1 MIRLSEDAFPVRDW
15 RRCGSRAASTDA
27 WPGTSDIE
35 FLHDLQTAFQESG
48 RGNGPSEELT
58 RTFKSVSAATRA
70 MDTAE
75 SGSSPAVG
83 SARSTSATLGGRPS
97 G

>member
-1 MIRLSEDAFPVRDW
+1 MRFQSATGDDAIE
-15 RRCGSRAASTDA
+15 GSKYGRMGL
-27 WPGTSDIE
+27 GTSDIE

-70 MDTAE
+70 MDTQE
-75 SGSSPAVG
+75 SGFGQQLVG
-83 SARSTSATLGGRPS
+83 AQYVGDLWGGRPS